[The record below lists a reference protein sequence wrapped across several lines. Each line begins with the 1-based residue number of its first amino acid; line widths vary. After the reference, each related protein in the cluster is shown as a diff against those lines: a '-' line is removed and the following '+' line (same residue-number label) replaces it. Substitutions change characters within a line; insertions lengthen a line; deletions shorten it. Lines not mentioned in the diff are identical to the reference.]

1 MCVCVFMT
9 VLGMSCKG
17 EEEILY
23 RSLEVEQG
31 ANTASLWCEN
41 IRLIPVLSVVI
52 SLSQGSLM
60 F

>member
-1 MCVCVFMT
+1 MT

-60 F
+60 V